1 MLRGKQILQRCCEKN
16 LKWDTKVPE
25 DFQTEWEKWKIK
37 LPALQEVHIKRC
49 FMLPDFGK
57 VSKCS
62 LHHFSDA
69 YESGYGQASYL
80 RLVDEKGKIHGS
92 LVMGKSSITPL
103 KYISISRLELVAAKL
118 SVKFQ

>member
-25 DFQTEWEKWKIK
+25 DFQTEREEWKIK
-37 LPALQEVHIKRC
+37 LLALQEVHIKRC
-49 FMLPDFGK
+49 FMLPDLGK

-69 YESGYGQASYL
+69 CEIGYGQASYL
-80 RLVDEKGKIHGS
+80 RLVYEKGKIHGS
-92 LVMGKSSITPL
+92 LVMGKSSGTPV
-103 KYISISRLELVAAKL
+103 KYISIPRLELIAAKL
-118 SVKFQ
+118 SVKI

>member
-1 MLRGKQILQRCCEKN
+1 MLRGKQLLQRCCEKN
-16 LKWDTKVPE
+16 LKRDTKVPE
-25 DFQTEWEKWKIK
+25 DFQTEWGKWKIK
-37 LPALQEVHIKRC
+37 LPALKEVHINRC
-49 FMLPDFGK
+49 CMLPDFGK

-62 LHHFSDA
+62 LHHFSVA